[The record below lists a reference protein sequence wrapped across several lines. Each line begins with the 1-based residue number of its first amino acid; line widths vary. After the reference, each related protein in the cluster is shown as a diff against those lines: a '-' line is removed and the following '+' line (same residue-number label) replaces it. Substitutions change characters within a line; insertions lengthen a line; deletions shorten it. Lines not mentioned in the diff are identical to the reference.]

1 MKSFKSYKRPANT
14 VLVPLYKKGAKMKK
28 MTILIWIIAGLLFS
42 FSMGYITG
50 ENAGRRAGILRATD
64 DISYCYENGASGYY
78 TTKSG
83 VRCLY
88 D

>member
-1 MKSFKSYKRPANT
+1 MKYKT
-14 VLVPLYKKGAKMKK
+14 
-28 MTILIWIIAGLLFS
+28 TILIWIIAGVLFS

-50 ENAGRRAGILRATD
+50 ENAGRRAGILQATD
-64 DISYCYENGASGYY
+64 DVSYCYENGASGYY
-78 TTKSG
+78 TTDKG

>member
-1 MKSFKSYKRPANT
+1 
-14 VLVPLYKKGAKMKK
+14 MKK
-28 MTILIWIIAGLLFS
+28 VTILIWIIAGLLFS

-50 ENAGRRAGILRATD
+50 ENAGHKAGISQAFN
-64 DISYCYENGASGYY
+64 DITYCESQGASGYY
-78 TTKSG
+78 TTDKR